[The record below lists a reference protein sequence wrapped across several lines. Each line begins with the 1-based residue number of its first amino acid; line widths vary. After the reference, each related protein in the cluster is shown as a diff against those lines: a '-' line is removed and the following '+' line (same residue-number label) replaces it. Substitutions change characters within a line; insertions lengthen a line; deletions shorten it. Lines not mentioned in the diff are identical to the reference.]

1 MIKCREKTHLYKNL
15 CLWWFSHFAIH
26 INIYNIFVFVKK
38 MDISSKLANV
48 DVADKRQDKT
58 NMDAADT
65 TETDEP
71 DVDDTEID
79 AVNGNK

>member
-1 MIKCREKTHLYKNL
+1 
-15 CLWWFSHFAIH
+15 
-26 INIYNIFVFVKK
+26 